1 MGITI
6 HYKGKL
12 NNPDLLNTFC
22 DEIKDIAKDM
32 NWSFNTFDND
42 LNKPSSSYL
51 DKNGNIKGHIPIKG
65 LNVTIHPKAES
76 LSFLFDKNGNLR
88 NLLVM
93 TYKNWNE
100 SEVSNI
106 FIKTQFVPIETHI
119 TIIKLLE
126 YIKKKYISNLEVID
140 EGNYWETRDK
150 NILEEKLSFLNKEI
164 DQIGNIISE
173 IIVDG
178 TDSPEA
184 ILRKIENVL
193 NKKIL

>member
-22 DEIKDIAKDM
+22 DEIKDITKDM
-32 NWSFNTFDND
+32 NWSFNTLDNN
-42 LNKPSSSYL
+42 LNKPNSSYI
-51 DKNGNIKGHIPIKG
+51 DENGHIKGHIPLKG
-65 LNVTIHPKAES
+65 LNLIIHPKAES

-88 NLLVM
+88 NLLMM
-93 TYKNWNE
+93 TYKNE
-100 SEVSNI
+100 AELEGSYI
-106 FIKTQFVPIETHI
+106 FVKTQFAPIEIHI
-119 TIIKLLE
+119 TIIKLLG

-150 NILEEKLSFLNKEI
+150 IILEEKLSFLNKNI

-173 IIVDG
+173 IKVDG
-178 TDSPEA
+178 TDSPET

-193 NKKIL
+193 NKKLL

>member
-42 LNKPSSSYL
+42 LNKSNSSYL

-93 TYKNWNE
+93 TYKNGNE

-106 FIKTQFVPIETHI
+106 FIKTQFVPIEIHI